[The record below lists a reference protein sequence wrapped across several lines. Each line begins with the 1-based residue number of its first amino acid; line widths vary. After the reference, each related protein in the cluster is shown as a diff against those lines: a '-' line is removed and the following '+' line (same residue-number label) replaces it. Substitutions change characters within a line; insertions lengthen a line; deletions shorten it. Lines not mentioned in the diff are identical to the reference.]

1 MRKWTQIKLYTGKH
15 EKPTDE
21 NIMRLLMPS
30 ILGVLVCMVC
40 LFGSTW
46 AWFTAGIQVDGDADA
61 ATAAANFSA
70 DVTVRE
76 IPGATVQ
83 TIAAIQA
90 GETGRALTVQS
101 DENTENASG
110 ESEDKALDANTWNI
124 VTAEDND
131 GMDFELQE
139 DTAYAV
145 EIRAAGS
152 TTIGG
157 YVVISDGNREYYTVD
172 MQSAEA
178 RDGNGDRVKIAGAE
192 DMIEFFVIPGKTAV
206 YHFTPVWGEYEGSR
220 EDGTAL
226 LSDLTDAGAY
236 VDVDTLKDKE
246 GDSVAAAASDAG
258 IVWFSNRIRIGD
270 GSVIGNGSLPV
281 ADGAAITGDEPTADD
296 ANGTDSTDST
306 AAENGTVSGEDHAQS
321 GSDATGAG
329 SDSDSGKN
337 GAGSDKTGSN
347 HDGAALSSGSD
358 GNGSSGSGG
367 AGTSGGAGSSTAGSG
382 SASAGTDEGH
392 GSSSSEAESG
402 GNHGN
407 TSSETGGS
415 GTDAGTGA
423 E

>member
-1 MRKWTQIKLYTGKH
+1 MRKWTQVKLYIGKH

-46 AWFTAGIQVDGDADA
+46 AWFTAGIQVDGDA
-61 ATAAANFSA
+61 ATKAANFSA

-90 GETGRALTVQS
+90 GETGRALAVQS
-101 DENTENASG
+101 NENTENASD
-110 ESEDKALDANTWNI
+110 ESVDKALDANTWNTI
-124 VTAEDND
+124 TAKDDD
-131 GMDFELQE
+131 GMDFQLKA

-145 EIRAAGS
+145 RIRATGS

-157 YVVISDGNREYYTVD
+157 YVVISDGSREYYTVD

-178 RDGNGDRVKIAGAE
+178 KDGNGVVVRIDGAE
-192 DMIEFFVIPGKTAV
+192 ETIEFFVIPGENAV

-226 LSDLTDAGAY
+226 LSNSADAGAY
-236 VDVDTLKDKE
+236 ADVDTLKDKE

-281 ADGAAITGDEPTADD
+281 ADESVVTGDAATEDGAS
-296 ANGTDSTDST
+296 GTDGNDST
-306 AAENGTVSGEDHAQS
+306 TAENGSASGGNQAQNG
-321 GSDATGAG
+321 GSDATGSS
-329 SDSDSGKN
+329 SDPDSGKN
-337 GAGSDKTGSN
+337 GTGSDKTGSS
-347 HDGAALSSGSD
+347 HDGAASSYGSD
-358 GNGSSGSGG
+358 GNG
-367 AGTSGGAGSSTAGSG
+367 AGSTGNSTTGSE

-392 GSSSSEAESG
+392 GSGSGAAESG

-407 TSSETGGS
+407 TSTETGSFGEA
-415 GTDAGTGA
+415 AGTGA

>member
-1 MRKWTQIKLYTGKH
+1 MRKWTRIKLYIGKH

-46 AWFTAGIQVDGDADA
+46 AWFTAGIQVDGDA
-61 ATAAANFSA
+61 ATKAANFSA

-90 GETGRALTVQS
+90 GETGRALMVQS

-110 ESEDKALDANTWNI
+110 ESEDKALDANTWNT
-124 VTAEDND
+124 VTAKDDD
-131 GMDFELQE
+131 GMDFQLKA
-139 DTAYAV
+139 DKAYAV
-145 EIRAAGS
+145 EIRATGS

-157 YVVISDGNREYYTVD
+157 YVVISDGSREYYTVD
-172 MQSAEA
+172 MQSADA
-178 RDGNGDRVKIAGAE
+178 RDGNGAVVQIDGAE
-192 DMIEFFVIPGKTAV
+192 KVIEFFVIPGETAV

-220 EDGTAL
+220 EDGVAL
-226 LSDLTDAGAY
+226 LSDSADAGAY
-236 VDVDTLKDKE
+236 VDTETLKDTKD
-246 GDSVAAAASDAG
+246 DSVAAAASDAG

-281 ADGAAITGDEPTADD
+281 ADKSVVTGDAVTKDD
-296 ANGTDSTDST
+296 GANGTDGKDST
-306 AAENGTVSGEDHAQS
+306 TAENGSASGGDQVQNS

-337 GAGSDKTGSN
+337 GTDSDKTGSS
-347 HDGAALSSGSD
+347 HDGAASSSGSD
-358 GNGSSGSGG
+358 GNG
-367 AGTSGGAGSSTAGSG
+367 AGSTGSSITGSG

-392 GSSSSEAESG
+392 GSGSSAAESG

-407 TSSETGGS
+407 TSTETGSPG
-415 GTDAGTGA
+415 AGTGA
-423 E
+423 DTE

>member
-1 MRKWTQIKLYTGKH
+1 MRKWTQVKLYIGKH

-46 AWFTAGIQVDGDADA
+46 AWFTAGIQVDGDA
-61 ATAAANFSA
+61 ATKAANFSA

-90 GETGRALTVQS
+90 GETGRALAVQS
-101 DENTENASG
+101 NENTENASG
-110 ESEDKALDANTWNI
+110 ESVDEALNEKNWNY
-124 VTAEDND
+124 VNAEDDD
-131 GMDFELQE
+131 GMEFRLQA

-145 EIRAAGS
+145 RIRATGS

-157 YVVISDGNREYYTVD
+157 YVVISDGSREYYTVD

-178 RDGNGDRVKIAGAE
+178 KDGNGVVVRIDGAE
-192 DMIEFFVIPGKTAV
+192 ETIEFFVIPGENAV

-226 LSDLTDAGAY
+226 LSNSADAGAY
-236 VDVDTLKDKE
+236 ADVDTLNDKE
-246 GDSVAAAASDAG
+246 GGSVAAAASDAG

-270 GSVIGNGSLPV
+270 GSVIGDGSLPV
-281 ADGAAITGDEPTADD
+281 ADESAVTGDAATEDGAS
-296 ANGTDSTDST
+296 GTDGKDST
-306 AAENGTVSGEDHAQS
+306 TAENGSASGGNQAQNG

-337 GAGSDKTGSN
+337 GTGSDKTGSS
-347 HDGAALSSGSD
+347 HDGAASSSGSD
-358 GNGSSGSGG
+358 GNS
-367 AGTSGGAGSSTAGSG
+367 AGRADSSTAGSE

-392 GSSSSEAESG
+392 GSGSGAAESG
-402 GNHGN
+402 ENHGN
-407 TSSETGGS
+407 TSTETGSS
-415 GTDAGTGA
+415 GASAGTGA

>member
-1 MRKWTQIKLYTGKH
+1 MRKWTQVKLYIGKH

-46 AWFTAGIQVDGDADA
+46 AWFTAGIQVDEDA
-61 ATAAANFSA
+61 ATKAANFSA
-70 DVTVRE
+70 DVAVQE

-110 ESEDKALDANTWNI
+110 ESEDKALDANTWNT
-124 VTAEDND
+124 VMAKDD
-131 GMDFELQE
+131 GMDFELQA

-145 EIRAAGS
+145 EIRATGS

-157 YVVISDGNREYYTVD
+157 YVVISDGSREYYTVD
-172 MQSAEA
+172 MQSADA
-178 RDGNGDRVKIAGAE
+178 RDGNGNTVPIAGAE
-192 DMIEFFVIPGKTAV
+192 KVIEFFVIPGETAV

-220 EDGTAL
+220 EDGIAL
-226 LSDLTDAGAY
+226 LSDSADAGAY
-236 VDVDTLKDKE
+236 VDTDTLKDTK
-246 GDSVAAAASDAG
+246 GNSVAAAASDAG

-270 GSVIGNGSLPV
+270 GSVIGDGSLPV
-281 ADGAAITGDEPTADD
+281 ADESVVTGDAATKDGV
-296 ANGTDSTDST
+296 NGTDGKDST
-306 AAENGTVSGEDHAQS
+306 TAENGSASGGNQAQNG
-321 GSDATGAG
+321 GSDAAG
-329 SDSDSGKN
+329 SGSNLESGKN
-337 GAGSDKTGSN
+337 GTGSDKTGSS
-347 HDGAALSSGSD
+347 HDGVASSSGSD
-358 GNGSSGSGG
+358 GNGTGS
-367 AGTSGGAGSSTAGSG
+367 TDSSTAGSE
-382 SASAGTDEGH
+382 SASAGTDEGY
-392 GSSSSEAESG
+392 GSSSSANESS

-407 TSSETGGS
+407 TSTETGSS
-415 GTDAGTGA
+415 GADGGTGA

>member
-1 MRKWTQIKLYTGKH
+1 MRKWTQVKLYIGKH

-30 ILGVLVCMVC
+30 VLGVLVCMVC

-46 AWFTAGIQVDGDADA
+46 AWFTAGIQVDDGDAV
-61 ATAAANFSA
+61 TKAANFSA

-90 GETGRALTVQS
+90 GETGRALMVQS
-101 DENTENASG
+101 DGNTENASG
-110 ESEDKALDANTWNI
+110 ESVDKALDANTWNT
-124 VTAEDND
+124 VTAKDD
-131 GMDFELQE
+131 DSMDFELQV

-145 EIRAAGS
+145 RIRATGS

-157 YVVISDGNREYYTVD
+157 YVVISDGKREYYTVD

-178 RDGNGDRVKIAGAE
+178 KDGNGAVVQIDGAE
-192 DMIEFFVIPGKTAV
+192 KVIEFFVIPGETAV

-220 EDGTAL
+220 EDGIAL
-226 LSDLTDAGAY
+226 LSDSADAGAY
-236 VDVDTLKDKE
+236 VDTETLKDTKD
-246 GDSVAAAASDAG
+246 DSVAAAASDAG

-281 ADGAAITGDEPTADD
+281 ADKSVVTGDAATKDG
-296 ANGTDSTDST
+296 ANGTDGKDST
-306 AAENGTVSGEDHAQS
+306 TAENGLASGGDQAQNS

-329 SDSDSGKN
+329 SDPDSGKN
-337 GAGSDKTGSN
+337 GTGSDKTGSS
-347 HDGAALSSGSD
+347 HDGAASSSGSD
-358 GNGSSGSGG
+358 GNGAGS
-367 AGTSGGAGSSTAGSG
+367 TGSSTTGSE

-392 GSSSSEAESG
+392 GSGSSAAESG

-407 TSSETGGS
+407 TSTEAGS
-415 GTDAGTGA
+415 PGAGTGA
-423 E
+423 DTE

>member
-1 MRKWTQIKLYTGKH
+1 MRKWTQVKLYIGKH

-46 AWFTAGIQVDGDADA
+46 AWFTAGIQVDGDA
-61 ATAAANFSA
+61 ATKAANFSA
-70 DVTVRE
+70 AVTVRE

-110 ESEDKALDANTWNI
+110 ESEDNALDANTWNT

-131 GMDFELQE
+131 GMDFELQA
-139 DTAYAV
+139 DKAYAV
-145 EIRAAGS
+145 EIRATGS

-157 YVVISDGNREYYTVD
+157 YVVISDGSREYYTVD
-172 MQSAEA
+172 MQSADA
-178 RDGNGDRVKIAGAE
+178 RDGNGAVVQIDGAE
-192 DMIEFFVIPGKTAV
+192 KVIEFFVIPGETAV

-220 EDGTAL
+220 EDGVAL
-226 LSDLTDAGAY
+226 LSDSADAGAY
-236 VDVDTLKDKE
+236 VDTETLKDTKD
-246 GDSVAAAASDAG
+246 DSVAAAASDAG

-270 GSVIGNGSLPV
+270 GSVIGDGSLPV
-281 ADGAAITGDEPTADD
+281 ADESVVTGDTATEDG
-296 ANGTDSTDST
+296 ASGTDGKDST
-306 AAENGTVSGEDHAQS
+306 TAENGSASGGDQAQNS

-329 SDSDSGKN
+329 SDSDSDSGKN
-337 GAGSDKTGSN
+337 GTGSDKTGSS
-347 HDGAALSSGSD
+347 HDGAASSSGSD
-358 GNGSSGSGG
+358 GNG
-367 AGTSGGAGSSTAGSG
+367 AGSTSNSTTGSE
-382 SASAGTDEGH
+382 SISAGTDEGH
-392 GSSSSEAESG
+392 GSGSGAAESG

-407 TSSETGGS
+407 TSTETESS
-415 GTDAGTGA
+415 GADAGTGA

>member
-1 MRKWTQIKLYTGKH
+1 MRKWTQVKLYIGKH

-46 AWFTAGIQVDGDADA
+46 AWFTAGIQVDGA
-61 ATAAANFSA
+61 ATTKAANFSA

-90 GETGRALTVQS
+90 GETGRALAAQS
-101 DENTENASG
+101 DENTENTSG
-110 ESEDKALDANTWNI
+110 ESEDKALDADTWNA
-124 VTAEDND
+124 VTAKDD
-131 GMDFELQE
+131 DSMDFELQA
-139 DTAYAV
+139 DRAYAV
-145 EIRAAGS
+145 EIHATGS

-172 MQSAEA
+172 MQSADA
-178 RDGNGDRVKIAGAE
+178 RDGNGAMVRIAGAE
-192 DMIEFFVIPGKTAV
+192 ETIEFFVIPGKTAV

-220 EDGTAL
+220 EDGIAL
-226 LSDLTDAGAY
+226 LSDSADAGAY
-236 VDVDTLKDKE
+236 VDTDTLKDTK
-246 GDSVAAAASDAG
+246 GSSVAAAASDAG

-270 GSVIGNGSLPV
+270 GSVIGDGSLPV
-281 ADGAAITGDEPTADD
+281 ADESVVTGDAATKDGV
-296 ANGTDSTDST
+296 NGKDST
-306 AAENGTVSGEDHAQS
+306 AAENGSASGGDQAQNS

-337 GAGSDKTGSN
+337 GTGSDKTGNS
-347 HDGAALSSGSD
+347 HDGAASSSGSD
-358 GNGSSGSGG
+358 GNGTGSTGG
-367 AGTSGGAGSSTAGSG
+367 STTGSG

-392 GSSSSEAESG
+392 GSDSSANESS

-407 TSSETGGS
+407 TSTETGSS
-415 GTDAGTGA
+415 GADAGTGA

>member
-1 MRKWTQIKLYTGKH
+1 MRKWTQVKLYIGKH

-46 AWFTAGIQVDGDADA
+46 AWFTAGIQVDGDA
-61 ATAAANFSA
+61 ATKAANFSA
-70 DVTVRE
+70 AVTVRE

-110 ESEDKALDANTWNI
+110 ESEDKALDANTWNT

-131 GMDFELQE
+131 GMDFELQA
-139 DTAYAV
+139 DKAYAV
-145 EIRAAGS
+145 EIRATGS

-157 YVVISDGNREYYTVD
+157 YVVISDGSREYYTVD
-172 MQSAEA
+172 MQSADA
-178 RDGNGDRVKIAGAE
+178 RDGNGAVVQIDGAE
-192 DMIEFFVIPGKTAV
+192 KVIEFFVIPGETAV

-220 EDGTAL
+220 EDGVAL
-226 LSDLTDAGAY
+226 LSDSADAGAY
-236 VDVDTLKDKE
+236 VDTETLKDTKD
-246 GDSVAAAASDAG
+246 DSVAAAASDAG

-281 ADGAAITGDEPTADD
+281 ADKSVVTGDAVTKDD
-296 ANGTDSTDST
+296 GANGTDGKDST
-306 AAENGTVSGEDHAQS
+306 TAENGSASGGDQVQNS

-337 GAGSDKTGSN
+337 GTDSDKTGSS
-347 HDGAALSSGSD
+347 HDGAASSSGSD
-358 GNGSSGSGG
+358 GNG
-367 AGTSGGAGSSTAGSG
+367 AGSTGSSITGSG

-392 GSSSSEAESG
+392 GSGSSAAESG

-407 TSSETGGS
+407 TSTETGSPG
-415 GTDAGTGA
+415 AGTGA
-423 E
+423 DTE

>member
-1 MRKWTQIKLYTGKH
+1 MRKWTRIKLYIGKH

-46 AWFTAGIQVDGDADA
+46 AWFTAGIQVDGDA
-61 ATAAANFSA
+61 ATKAANFSA

-90 GETGRALTVQS
+90 GETGRALAVQS
-101 DENTENASG
+101 NENTENASG
-110 ESEDKALDANTWNI
+110 ESVDEALNEKNWIEVDVEDA
-124 VTAEDND
+124 D
-131 GMDFELQE
+131 GMDFQLKAN
-139 DTAYAV
+139 TAYAV
-145 EIRAAGS
+145 RIRATGS

-157 YVVISDGNREYYTVD
+157 YVVISDESREYYTVD

-178 RDGNGDRVKIAGAE
+178 KDGNGAMVRIAGAE
-192 DMIEFFVIPGKTAV
+192 ETIEFFVIPGETAV

-226 LSDLTDAGAY
+226 LSNSTDAGAY
-236 VDVDTLKDKE
+236 ADVDTLKDKE
-246 GDSVAAAASDAG
+246 GDSVAAAVSDAG

-270 GSVIGNGSLPV
+270 GSVIGDGSLPV
-281 ADGAAITGDEPTADD
+281 ADESVVTGDTATEDG
-296 ANGTDSTDST
+296 ASGTDGKDST
-306 AAENGTVSGEDHAQS
+306 TAENGSASGGDQAQNS

-329 SDSDSGKN
+329 SDSDSDSGKN
-337 GAGSDKTGSN
+337 GTGSDKTGSS
-347 HDGAALSSGSD
+347 HDGAASSSGSD
-358 GNGSSGSGG
+358 GNG
-367 AGTSGGAGSSTAGSG
+367 AGSTSNSTTGSE
-382 SASAGTDEGH
+382 SISAGTDEGH
-392 GSSSSEAESG
+392 GSGSGAAESG

-407 TSSETGGS
+407 TSTETESS
-415 GTDAGTGA
+415 GADAGTGA

>member
-1 MRKWTQIKLYTGKH
+1 MRKWTQVKLYIGKH

-21 NIMRLLMPS
+21 NIMHLLMPS

-46 AWFTAGIQVDGDADA
+46 AWFTAGIQVDGDA
-61 ATAAANFSA
+61 ATKAANFSA

-90 GETGRALTVQS
+90 GETGRALMVQS

-110 ESEDKALDANTWNI
+110 ESEDKALDANTWNT
-124 VTAEDND
+124 VTAKDDDSME
-131 GMDFELQE
+131 FQLQA

-145 EIRAAGS
+145 RIRATGS

-157 YVVISDGNREYYTVD
+157 YVVISDGKREYYTVD

-178 RDGNGDRVKIAGAE
+178 KDGNGAVVQIDGAE
-192 DMIEFFVIPGKTAV
+192 KVIEFFVIPGETAV

-220 EDGTAL
+220 EDGIAL
-226 LSDLTDAGAY
+226 LSDSADAGAY
-236 VDVDTLKDKE
+236 VDTETLKETKD
-246 GDSVAAAASDAG
+246 DSVAAAASDAG

-281 ADGAAITGDEPTADD
+281 ADESVVTGDAATKDG
-296 ANGTDSTDST
+296 ANGTDGKDST
-306 AAENGTVSGEDHAQS
+306 TAENGSASGGDQAQNS

-329 SDSDSGKN
+329 SDPDSDSGKN
-337 GAGSDKTGSN
+337 GTGSDKTGSS
-347 HDGAALSSGSD
+347 HDGAASSSGSD
-358 GNGSSGSGG
+358 GNGAGS
-367 AGTSGGAGSSTAGSG
+367 TGSSTTGSE

-392 GSSSSEAESG
+392 GSGSSAAESG

-407 TSSETGGS
+407 TSTETGSPG
-415 GTDAGTGA
+415 AGTGA
-423 E
+423 DTE

>member
-1 MRKWTQIKLYTGKH
+1 MRKWTRIKLYIGKH

-46 AWFTAGIQVDGDADA
+46 AWFTAGIQVDGDA
-61 ATAAANFSA
+61 ATKAANFSA
-70 DVTVRE
+70 AVTVRE

-110 ESEDKALDANTWNI
+110 ESEDKALDANTWNT

-131 GMDFELQE
+131 GMDFELQA
-139 DTAYAV
+139 DKAYAV
-145 EIRAAGS
+145 EIRATGS

-157 YVVISDGNREYYTVD
+157 YVVISDGSREYYTVD
-172 MQSAEA
+172 MQSADA
-178 RDGNGDRVKIAGAE
+178 RDGNGAVVQIDGAE
-192 DMIEFFVIPGKTAV
+192 KVIEFFVIPGETAV

-220 EDGTAL
+220 EDGVAL
-226 LSDLTDAGAY
+226 LSDSADAGAY
-236 VDVDTLKDKE
+236 VDTETLKDTKD
-246 GDSVAAAASDAG
+246 DSVAAAASDAG

-281 ADGAAITGDEPTADD
+281 ADKSVVTGDAVTKDD
-296 ANGTDSTDST
+296 GANGTDGKDST
-306 AAENGTVSGEDHAQS
+306 TAENGSASGGDQVQNS

-337 GAGSDKTGSN
+337 GTDSDKTGSS
-347 HDGAALSSGSD
+347 HDGAASSSGSD
-358 GNGSSGSGG
+358 GNG
-367 AGTSGGAGSSTAGSG
+367 AGSTGSSITG
-382 SASAGTDEGH
+382 SESASAGTDEGH
-392 GSSSSEAESG
+392 GSGSSAAESG

-407 TSSETGGS
+407 TSTETGSPG
-415 GTDAGTGA
+415 AGTGA
-423 E
+423 DTE

>member
-1 MRKWTQIKLYTGKH
+1 MRKWTQVKLYIGKH

-46 AWFTAGIQVDGDADA
+46 AWFTAGIQVDGDA
-61 ATAAANFSA
+61 ATKAANFSA
-70 DVTVRE
+70 AVTVRE

-110 ESEDKALDANTWNI
+110 ESEDKALDANT
-124 VTAEDND
+124 VTAKDDDSME
-131 GMDFELQE
+131 FQLQA

-145 EIRAAGS
+145 RIRATGS

-157 YVVISDGNREYYTVD
+157 YVVISDGKREYYTVD

-178 RDGNGDRVKIAGAE
+178 KDGNGAVVQIDGAE
-192 DMIEFFVIPGKTAV
+192 KVIEFFVIPGETAV

-220 EDGTAL
+220 EDGIAL
-226 LSDLTDAGAY
+226 LSDSADAGAY
-236 VDVDTLKDKE
+236 VDTETLKDTKD
-246 GDSVAAAASDAG
+246 DSVAAAASDAG

-281 ADGAAITGDEPTADD
+281 ADESVVTGDAATKDG
-296 ANGTDSTDST
+296 ANGTDGKDST
-306 AAENGTVSGEDHAQS
+306 TAENGSASGGDQAQNS

-329 SDSDSGKN
+329 SDPDSGKN
-337 GAGSDKTGSN
+337 GTGSDKTGSG
-347 HDGAALSSGSD
+347 HDGAASSSGSD
-358 GNGSSGSGG
+358 GNGAGS
-367 AGTSGGAGSSTAGSG
+367 TGSSTTGSE
-382 SASAGTDEGH
+382 SASAGADEGH
-392 GSSSSEAESG
+392 GSGSGAAESG

-407 TSSETGGS
+407 TSTEAGS
-415 GTDAGTGA
+415 SGAGTGA
-423 E
+423 DTE